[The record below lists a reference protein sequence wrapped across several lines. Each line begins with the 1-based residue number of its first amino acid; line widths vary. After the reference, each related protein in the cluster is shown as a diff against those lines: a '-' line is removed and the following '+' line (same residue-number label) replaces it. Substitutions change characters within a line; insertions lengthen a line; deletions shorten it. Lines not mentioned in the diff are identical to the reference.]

1 MGSPRG
7 DRGLY
12 SAPRRG
18 GRPRYASEIR
28 PSGVT
33 HRATRWVVSLIAE
46 HTVMQVPLEIALK
59 NLAGSTAISF
69 PLFLF
74 TKCLN
79 VAGRGTRTLYSPLS
93 TLHSPLSTLHSP
105 LSTLHSLLS
114 TLYSPLSTLHSL
126 LSTLYSP
133 LSTLYSPLS
142 TLHSLLSTLYSPLS
156 TLYSPLCRSS
166 PQKRGSGSSG
176 GRNGRGFLPSR
187 AGALW
192 RRPLRGGLPRPSPG
206 RRTVSAGASTAAA
219 ERPAPSP
226 TAWGQRSS
234 GTHRPH
240 STVSASS
247 RPTTTSTRVIPRRSR
262 RDIFSIL
269 PKGPICMIDSGHK
282 DTKKSGRQAHATIDF
297 SRVVPKK

>member
-79 VAGRGTRTLYSPLS
+79 VAGRGTLYS
-93 TLHSPLSTLHSP
+93 TLHSAAPALRSAAAGRAAAATGGAS
-105 LSTLHSLLS
+105 
-114 TLYSPLSTLHSL
+114 
-126 LSTLYSP
+126 
-133 LSTLYSPLS
+133 
-142 TLHSLLSTLYSPLS
+142 
-156 TLYSPLCRSS
+156 CRHGRAHCGAA
-166 PQKRGSGSSG
+166 PCAAACHGRHRGDAPC
-176 GRNGRGFLPSR
+176 RQAP
-187 AGALW
+187 
-192 RRPLRGGLPRPSPG
+192 RRPQQNAQHRRRLP
-206 RRTVSAGASTAAA
+206 GASA
-219 ERPAPSP
+219 RPGHTGRTAPSAP
-226 TAWGQRSS
+226 AAGPRQRAPESYP
-234 GTHRPH
+234 GAHGATY
-240 STVSASS
+240 SA
-247 RPTTTSTRVIPRRSR
+247 
-262 RDIFSIL
+262 FC
-269 PKGPICMIDSGHK
+269 PK
-282 DTKKSGRQAHATIDF
+282 
-297 SRVVPKK
+297 VPSA